1 MWASVAGMKRGRVG
15 VALGAS
21 ALAGGTWLAVR
32 QLDRGHIRS
41 DPEYPRLFA
50 PLDGR
55 TVPVTAPDGTA
66 LNVQVFGP
74 DGAPTL
80 VLTHGWTCA
89 LRFWTY
95 QIQDLTPAFRVV
107 AWDLRGHGGSAR
119 AASGDYSIDA
129 FGDDL
134 QAVLEATVPDGERA
148 VLAGHSMGGMTI
160 VSWAGRH
167 RAEVEC
173 RAGAVALVST
183 GMGDLMSESLV
194 VRTPERFSNLNERV
208 GTLLL
213 ASQAPLPKTPTPLAF
228 RLVRYTALSP
238 AATPAQVA
246 FSERLVLDCPTDVRA
261 ACAGTLTHLDLRE
274 RIQCVTPP
282 TAVLVGERDKL
293 TPPVHAKRME
303 ETLPAA
309 SELVE
314 VPRYGHMLPLEAHEQ
329 VTGVLRDLAERY
341 AGAGG
346 EPAAAAASSSSSTAT
361 ASAGSTGNG
370 ASPSSASRSSA

>member
-1 MWASVAGMKRGRVG
+1 MNRRRALL
-15 VALGAS
+15 ALGAS
-21 ALAGGTWLAVR
+21 AAAGGTWLGVR
-32 QLDRGHIRS
+32 ELDRARIRR
-41 DPEYPRLFA
+41 DPEYPRVFA

-66 LNVQVFGP
+66 LNVQVFGRE
-74 DGAPTL
+74 GAPTV

-95 QIQDLTPAFRVV
+95 QIQDLAADHRVV

-134 QAVLEATVPDGERA
+134 QAVLDATVPAGERA

-167 RAEVEC
+167 RENVE
-173 RAGAVALVST
+173 RRVAAVALVST

-194 VRTPERFSNLNERV
+194 VRAPERFSNLNERI

-213 ASQAPLPKTPTPLAF
+213 ASQAPLPKSPTPLVY
-228 RLVRYTALSP
+228 RVVRHTALSP

-261 ACAGTLTHLDLRE
+261 ACAGTLSHLDLTE
-274 RIQCVTPP
+274 RVQSVTAP
-282 TAVLVGERDKL
+282 TIVMVGEHDKL
-293 TPPVHAKRME
+293 TPPVHAKRLE
-303 ETLPAA
+303 ETLPAL

-329 VTGVLRDLAERY
+329 VTGVLRELSARY
-341 AGAGG
+341 AGP
-346 EPAAAAASSSSSTAT
+346 EPAAASSSSSTVT

-370 ASPSSASRSSA
+370 VPPSSASRSSA